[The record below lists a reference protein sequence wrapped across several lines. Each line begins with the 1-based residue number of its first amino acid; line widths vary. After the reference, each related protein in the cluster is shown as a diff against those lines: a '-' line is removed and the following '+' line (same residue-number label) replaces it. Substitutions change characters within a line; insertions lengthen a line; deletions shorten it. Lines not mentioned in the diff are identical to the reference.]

1 MSTNDALAGV
11 LHEMSRMIELLGEDQ
26 FRANA
31 HARASRAVS
40 SLSEDVRSL
49 VKEKERLLAVD
60 GIGKKMADKIEEY
73 VATGRIGEH
82 EELRSRVPA
91 GLLDVM
97 SIPGLGPKTVRA
109 MWTTLGIED
118 IPGLRKAIDDGSLVT
133 LPRMGEKAVAK
144 IKESLALAS
153 QGDERVALG
162 LAAPLAWVIVERLR
176 AHKHVARAEAA
187 GSLRRGKETVG
198 DLDFVV
204 ALKKGSEKHA
214 SEIGELVS
222 SMAGVSNVIAGGPT
236 RTSMRIALAPGSK
249 RTIQVDVRVV
259 PLACFGAALLY
270 FTGSKDH
277 SIALRTHAQKR
288 GLTLNEW
295 GLFEEKAWRKYHA
308 TREAHDDDLSDV
320 PDSLAG
326 AEENDVYRALE
337 LVPIPPEVREAQ
349 REFDV
354 KKTPRLVE
362 VGDIRCELHAHTN
375 ASDGVLSL
383 EQLIREAARRGFHT
397 IAVTDHSQSST
408 IANGLKPDRLRR
420 HIEAIR
426 EANETLGKKLK
437 IRVLAGSE
445 VDILADGRLDYDDE
459 LLAMLDIVVASP
471 HAALSQDGTLA
482 TKRLVR
488 AASHPLVHILGHP
501 TGRLINRRKGLDPD
515 MGEVIAAAKEHG
527 TALEIN
533 AHWMRLDLRDTHVRA
548 AVDAGCDIT
557 IDCDVHALEDFDNLA
572 FGVATGRRGWLTPE
586 RCVNTWDAAAVA
598 KWLKTKRP

>member
-109 MWTTLGIED
+109 MWTMLGIED

-383 EQLIREAARRGFHT
+383 EQLIRETARRGFHT
-397 IAVTDHSQSST
+397 IAVTDHSKSS
-408 IANGLKPDRLRR
+408 AFAGGLSQGALLEHAARV
-420 HIEAIR
+420 R
-426 EANETLGKKLK
+426 EANAKLK
-437 IRVLAGSE
+437 GITLLAGSE
-445 VDILADGRLDYDDE
+445 VDILADGSLDYDDDI
-459 LLAMLDIVVASP
+459 LKQLDIVVASP
-471 HAALSQDGTLA
+471 HAALTQDPEKA
-482 TKRLVR
+482 TQRLLR
-488 AASHPLVHILGHP
+488 ALSNPFLHILGHP
-501 TGRLINRRKGLDPD
+501 TGRLINRRAGTNPD
-515 MGEVIAAAKEHG
+515 MQKVAAAAKQHNV
-527 TALEIN
+527 ALEIN
-533 AHWMRLDLRDTHVRA
+533 AHWHRLDLRDTHARIA
-548 AVDAGCDIT
+548 ADAGCLLAINTDAHT
-557 IDCDVHALEDFDNLA
+557 REDFDNLRY
-572 FGVATGRRGWLTPE
+572 GVLTARRAWLMPKS
-586 RCVNTWDAAAVA
+586 CLNAWPA
-598 KWLKTKRP
+598 KKLHDWLKNKR